1 MIYGI
6 GTDIL
11 SIKRIEELHKKYGE
25 ALPRRILSRIEE
37 LEFTNRFAQ
46 QNSAD
51 AVRFLAKRFVAKE
64 AFAKAMGTGV
74 RAPVS
79 LHNISI
85 THTSL
90 GKPEFVYE
98 KELQDWLDE
107 QKMVKVHLSLSDEQ
121 RYVTAMVV
129 AESAS

>member
-11 SIKRIEELHKKYGE
+11 SIKRIEQLYKKYGD

-37 LEFTNRFAQ
+37 LEFTNTFAQ

-51 AVRFLAKRFVAKE
+51 AVRFLAKRFAAKE

-79 LHNISI
+79 LHNINIGHSPQ
-85 THTSL
+85 
-90 GKPEFVYE
+90 GKPEFVCE
-98 KELQDWLDE
+98 NELKEWLAE
-107 QKMVKVHLSLSDEQ
+107 QGIVKIHLSLSDEE

-129 AESAS
+129 AETA